1 MKYQNPSVTATEPQ
15 PTSRSVPESDSALE
29 AAVLQLAALAHPG
42 RLSLMKRLIQAG
54 PDGLTA
60 GAIAESAGLE
70 PPTATGQLT
79 TLRTSGLLAKRR
91 QGRNIYYAA
100 NYAAMTT
107 LLGYLVADCCAD
119 APTIREAVARCCSG
133 TDS

>member
-1 MKYQNPSVTATEPQ
+1 MMKSIPPKLKSDQQPEP
-15 PTSRSVPESDSALE
+15 DAALE
-29 AAVLQLAALAHPG
+29 TAVEQLAALAHPG

-54 PDGLTA
+54 PEGLTA
-60 GAIAESAGLE
+60 GAIAQSAGLE

-91 QGRNIYYAA
+91 AGRHILYSA

-107 LLGYLVADCCAD
+107 LLSYLVADCCAD
-119 APTIREAVARCCSG
+119 APAIREAVARCCG
-133 TDS
+133 TADP